1 MRNRY
6 LSVLLLSVCLIG
18 VINIVFA
25 HWDEFHLLNQTKQK
39 VEQTLS
45 IKSVKTPTAKTTLA
59 NPADKP
65 ESKVATHKAL
75 FLNQQQFVG
84 LYYDLP
90 LTEKEKAKQVLQ
102 DAWQGFV
109 SHPSRLSIQHRQT
122 DDIYFIYSDYS
133 RYASGS
139 ISLFVGYK
147 VKDLEKIPTQFKTIT
162 VPAQHYAEFSV
173 QGDLLKEM
181 PKLWQKLP
189 DLKLN
194 RRFGYDI
201 EVYPSSNVLDHTGDA
216 RLLISTNDKEK

>member
-1 MRNRY
+1 MRNKY

-25 HWDEFHLLNQTKQK
+25 HWDEFHSLNQAKQK
-39 VEQTLS
+39 IEHALS
-45 IKSVKTPTAKTTLA
+45 IKTANTPPAKIKSA
-59 NPADKP
+59 KPAGKP
-65 ESKVATHKAL
+65 ETKLTVHKPL
-75 FLNQQQFVG
+75 FLSQQQFVG

-90 LTEKEKAKQVLQ
+90 LNDKEKAKQVLLDGWQ
-102 DAWQGFV
+102 DFV

-122 DDIYFIYSDYS
+122 DCIYFIYSDYS
-133 RYASGS
+133 RYATGS

-147 VKDLEKIPTQFKTIT
+147 VKDLEKIPSRFKTIT